1 MEERIIRLTQS
12 ELIDHIRNVVTEAM
26 TLEPDNRTKKQWDAL
41 LEQLK
46 MSLNNRI

>member
-1 MEERIIRLTQS
+1 MFYKEKKSRYTYTI
-12 ELIDHIRNVVTEAM
+12 
-26 TLEPDNRTKKQWDAL
+26 EPDNRANKQWDAL